1 MKSLEEAALVGT
13 ARQPDRAQASLGGD
27 LPVDA
32 LVSELGEA
40 CGVERRVLLAAALHD
55 TYARAGRIP
64 RSDVDVVPP
73 AGTETRPVCTPSVT
87 ALIAELLDVRPRVL
101 LAEALGRLERAGAI
115 VAPAL
120 LPDLL
125 DTRDPLL
132 AAVLPRVMGERG
144 RWLVALTGADDWL
157 IDHAPDPAEARR
169 LWEEGPFPRRLAVLR
184 ARREVAPAEGRE
196 WIAES
201 WAAEPAEHRA
211 QFLGVLGETLEAGD
225 AAFLEETLT
234 DRSANVRASAA
245 RLLARLPHG
254 DAAHRFAERA
264 DALLAYQSP
273 STHGIRARM
282 QKAIGLASVGTLL
295 VHPPEQWDPAW
306 DRDGIVAKPPKGV
319 GERAHWLT
327 EALALV
333 APERWSRRFETDPHT
348 LIRAALKT
356 DWASAVLQGWSLAAV
371 ALGDHAWAAALWD
384 AWLDEPTLDDPELGH
399 APTLQDRLTRG
410 RLMIALHHALSGD
423 DAESRA
429 LALMRRA
436 TTELP
441 FGLNVIVDMVPT
453 PWGVEYSR
461 RFLAELA
468 PLRAVAAAT
477 SQWAPGTWFESL
489 EPVAMRLA
497 PASFNDAL
505 ELEHRI
511 SSLEALPPAYRR
523 GLDEFRN
530 IVRLRQR
537 IHEEIP
543 GEPLRR

>member
-1 MKSLEEAALVGT
+1 MKALEEAALVGT
-13 ARQPDRAQASLGGD
+13 ARQPDRAQAALGGD

-32 LVSELGEA
+32 LVSEIKEA
-40 CGVERRVLLAAALHD
+40 SGVERRVLLAAALHE
-55 TYARAGRIP
+55 TYARAGRMP
-64 RSDVDVVPP
+64 RADVEVVQP
-73 AGTETRPVCTPSVT
+73 AGTEIRPVCGPSVT
-87 ALIAELLDVRPRVL
+87 ALIAELLDVKPRVL

-115 VAPAL
+115 VTPAL

-132 AAVLPRVMGERG
+132 ATVLPRVLGERG
-144 RWLVALTGADDWL
+144 RWLVALTGGDDWL
-157 IDHAPDPAEARR
+157 IDDVPDPAEAHRV
-169 LWEEGPFPRRLAVLR
+169 WEEGTFPRRLVVLR
-184 ARREVAPAEGRE
+184 ARRHVAPAEGRE
-196 WIAES
+196 WITES
-201 WAAEPAEHRA
+201 WTAEHAEQRM
-211 QFLGVLGETLEAGD
+211 QLLGVVGETLTTDD
-225 AAFLEETLT
+225 AAFLEQALA
-234 DRSANVRASAA
+234 DRSANVRAAAA
-245 RLLARLPHG
+245 RLLARLPNG

-264 DALLAYQSP
+264 DALLDYES
-273 STHGIRARM
+273 SSGHGIRARL
-282 QKAIGLASVGTLL
+282 QKAVGMASVGTLG
-295 VHPPEQWDPAW
+295 VHPPQQWDPAW
-306 DRDGIVAKPPKGV
+306 ERDGIAAKPPKGV

-356 DWASAVLQGWSLAAV
+356 EWAAAVLHGWSLAAAAV
-371 ALGDHAWAAALWD
+371 EDHAWAAALWD
-384 AWLDEPTLDDPELGH
+384 TWLDEPELGDATTH
-399 APTLQDRLTRG
+399 QERLARG
-410 RLMIALHHALSGD
+410 GLMIALHRAMSVD
-423 DAESRA
+423 DAEARA
-429 LALMRRA
+429 LKLMRRA

-497 PASFNDAL
+497 PASFTDAL
-505 ELEHRI
+505 ALEQRI

-523 GLDEFRN
+523 GLDEFRT